1 MHDVDRLRDPATGL
15 SSQWHFE
22 IVLDFLF
29 PIAHR
34 GVTLTLALFGID
46 DGNWADDHPGP
57 DQVVTDLGLAI
68 GGVTRNSDLVARLD
82 EDRFVCLLPLCNIQG
97 GLVFADRIRD
107 TLEDFT
113 KRTGT
118 TVSAGLASHRGEG
131 DGTVADMLN
140 ALRGAL
146 MAAQSAGGDRV
157 EISSEGWNV

>member
-1 MHDVDRLRDPATGL
+1 MPDVDQLVDPATSL

-46 DGNWADDHPGP
+46 ERSWAEDHQNQ

-68 GGVTRNSDLVARLD
+68 GGVTRNSDLVARFD
-82 EDRFVCLLPLCNIQG
+82 EDKFVCLLPLCNIQG

-107 TLEDFT
+107 ALEDFT

-118 TVSAGLASHRGEG
+118 TVSAGLTSHRGEG

-146 MAAQSAGGDRV
+146 VAARSAGGDRV

>member
-1 MHDVDRLRDPATGL
+1 MPDVDQLVDPATSL

-46 DGNWADDHPGP
+46 EGNWADDNPSP

-68 GGVTRNSDLVARLD
+68 GGVTRNSDLVARFD
-82 EDRFVCLLPLCNIQG
+82 DDMFICLLPLCNIQG

-107 TLEDFT
+107 ALEEFT

-140 ALRGAL
+140 ALREAL
-146 MAAQSAGGDRV
+146 TAAQSAGGDRV